1 MLEKTKSMYDFF
13 NTVQHQA
20 SEAAVYNIAESSEIN
35 ANENCNSETEKE
47 IVTVISSSTIVEASI
62 TEKKDIES
70 VNNAEDVVV
79 SEANQSESERIQEKS
94 IAETETQ
101 SSVSTISASTSCS
114 TSLEAAFANQTEL
127 AIECFTPPDLVNSDR
142 KRYII
147 SQPPCQPPGPFPKDQ
162 KGRSFS
168 TYHFHFLSAN
178 VRIQRQWLCYF

>member
-1 MLEKTKSMYDFF
+1 MQMR
-13 NTVQHQA
+13 
-20 SEAAVYNIAESSEIN
+20 IAIQ
-35 ANENCNSETEKE
+35 KLKK
-47 IVTVISSSTIVEASI
+47 IVTVISSSTIVEARV

-127 AIECFTPPDLVNSDR
+127 AIECFTPPDLVSSDR

-147 SQPPCQPPGPFPKDQ
+147 SQPPGPFPKDQ

-168 TYHFHFLSAN
+168 CYHYHFLSAN
-178 VRIQRQWLCYF
+178 VRIQRQWLCYSSKNNFVYCRYCWLFGNVDDPTYQSSWVTGVTDWQQL